1 MNECPRE
8 VNPKELL
15 WIIFMHL
22 RIALGF
28 SKNIF
33 NFLFIFQMPIPV
45 SVYEH

>member
-1 MNECPRE
+1 MNECLRE

-22 RIALGF
+22 RIALDF

-33 NFLFIFQMPIPV
+33 KFLFIFQMPIPV
-45 SVYEH
+45 SVHQH